1 MVLSCHNISK
11 AFLENRVLEN
21 VGFHIEDYEKAAIVG
36 INGAGKTTLLRIL
49 VGEMEPDAGAVTL
62 SRGKTLGYLA
72 QDGAV
77 DTANTI
83 YEEVL
88 SVKQELID
96 LERRIRECEL
106 AMQAKEGSALEALMK
121 QYGSLT
127 HAFETGGGYSYKSEI
142 TGVLKGLGFAEE
154 EFGKS
159 VSTLSGGQK
168 TRVALGKL
176 LLRRPDLIVLDEPT
190 NHLDMNSI
198 AWLETYLMNYKGA
211 VIIVSHDRYFLD
223 RIATKV
229 IEIDQTRSTVFS
241 GNYSDYAVKKEQLRA
256 AAITAYLNQQRE
268 IRHQEEVI
276 EKLRSYNTEKSVR
289 QAESRAKLLEKMDVL
304 EKPTEVR
311 TDMRIRLTPRKQ
323 SGNDVLTVEKLGKA
337 FGRQL
342 LFENVDFEIKRGEHV
357 AVIGDNGTGKTTL
370 LKILNRVLPPDS
382 GSFRL
387 GMNVEI
393 GYYDQE
399 HHVLHGEK
407 TLFEEISD
415 DYPYLNNTEIRN
427 ILAAF
432 LFTGDD
438 VFKHIGDLSGGERGR
453 VSLAKL
459 MLGNANFLILDEPT
473 NHLDIASKEILE
485 DALNNYDGTVL
496 YVSHDRYFINRTAH
510 RILDLTA
517 QRFVNYIGNY
527 DYYLEKHDTV
537 MAAVGA
543 TGAEV
548 GGDRSALSSTTGA
561 GSGRLA
567 SASASTPEAGRN
579 GSASSDGFLAGT
591 AGSGASAK
599 PVESDAKQDW
609 LAKKEEQARIR
620 KKENDLKK
628 CEEKIAALE
637 DRNAEI
643 DALLSDPA
651 IGTQVSRLQELTTEQ
666 AGLQETL
673 EKLYAEWEILAE

>member
-1 MVLSCHNISK
+1 
-11 AFLENRVLEN
+11 
-21 VGFHIEDYEKAAIVG
+21 
-36 INGAGKTTLLRIL
+36 
-49 VGEMEPDAGAVTL
+49 
-62 SRGKTLGYLA
+62 
-72 QDGAV
+72 
-77 DTANTI
+77 
-83 YEEVL
+83 
-88 SVKQELID
+88 
-96 LERRIRECEL
+96 
-106 AMQAKEGSALEALMK
+106 
-121 QYGSLT
+121 
-127 HAFETGGGYSYKSEI
+127 
-142 TGVLKGLGFAEE
+142 
-154 EFGKS
+154 
-159 VSTLSGGQK
+159 
-168 TRVALGKL
+168 
-176 LLRRPDLIVLDEPT
+176 
-190 NHLDMNSI
+190 MNSI

-399 HHVLHGEK
+399 HHVLHREK

-438 VFKHIGDLSGGERGR
+438 VFKHIGDLSGGECQ
-453 VSLAKL
+453 
-459 MLGNANFLILDEPT
+459 FPD
-473 NHLDIASKEILE
+473 
-485 DALNNYDGTVL
+485 
-496 YVSHDRYFINRTAH
+496 
-510 RILDLTA
+510 
-517 QRFVNYIGNY
+517 
-527 DYYLEKHDTV
+527 
-537 MAAVGA
+537 
-543 TGAEV
+543 
-548 GGDRSALSSTTGA
+548 
-561 GSGRLA
+561 SGRA
-567 SASASTPEAGRN
+567 HQP
-579 GSASSDGFLAGT
+579 
-591 AGSGASAK
+591 SGH
-599 PVESDAKQDW
+599 
-609 LAKKEEQARIR
+609 
-620 KKENDLKK
+620 
-628 CEEKIAALE
+628 
-637 DRNAEI
+637 
-643 DALLSDPA
+643 
-651 IGTQVSRLQELTTEQ
+651 RLQGDPGGRAEQ
-666 AGLQETL
+666 L
-673 EKLYAEWEILAE
+673 